1 MSGESGFTSPSAIG
15 FNPFTTGGFGG
26 FGTMEDGYSDG
37 GGGQQTED
45 KEIGKAS
52 QEQPAAKEASAA
64 IKEAASKEPTMGSRE
79 QVMANPEKYGWRPG
93 MTTSPEEY
101 AQQYFHEAVAKLSYK
116 DPSINGNEKGKEK
129 DGYSDADRKFLEQWG
144 YKVGGEVR
152 GNGALGNTESGM
164 YAVRFEPLDPKSG
177 SAPVVAFR
185 GSEFNENFVDWRTD
199 LTDSTIGKRQYDASR
214 KEIDALM
221 KVAPGQRLEVTG
233 HSLGGALA
241 QKAAAEHAKD
251 IGAVTTFQAPGVDYT
266 DAAKFNANKN
276 NDVRVNHHYVSS
288 DVVHR
293 AGEQKL
299 DGNFFEHHV
308 AGAGGVGAIGGSHT
322 ANLLHNPGDNSYI
335 GDGSNPLGTR
345 DSVTKHDKDVQGD
358 RHFFEGLR
366 QLIGVGALG
375 PLEGLVSGLEKG
387 VGGVLT
393 GAKEIGAGLKNGF
406 MNAMNGIT
414 GGMST
419 AWDGAK
425 KGGSE
430 MAGGFKQMMSGNILG
445 GLGGIGKGMW
455 DGASGL
461 VSGAG
466 QAVGGVA
473 SGLWEGAKGLGTG
486 LWDAGKGLVGG
497 AGDLIGG
504 VLKAPMG
511 IAKGL
516 GHLGIAGAQAL
527 INSDAG
533 QGIANGVSHAIGGVG
548 SAIGDTGKGLGTA
561 AKNTLGGI
569 ADAGST
575 AWNGMKKGGGE
586 LLGGASDLLHGNLSG
601 LGGIGKGLWSGA
613 SGLLSGGANA
623 AGSVLS
629 GIGSGAAAVGKGA
642 WNAGKSIVGGI
653 GEAGK
658 GIASTASNVAG
669 AAWDGAKSVGG
680 AIAGKAKS
688 LLSGW

>member
-393 GAKEIGAGLKNGF
+393 GAKEIGAGLKNGYSSAGRTQVVRIPQF
-406 MNAMNGIT
+406 TALTVSMT
-414 GGMST
+414 GTVT
-419 AWDGAK
+419 ALPWDG
-425 KGGSE
+425 
-430 MAGGFKQMMSGNILG
+430 QR
-445 GLGGIGKGMW
+445 GGILLTGADGKP
-455 DGASGL
+455 
-461 VSGAG
+461 
-466 QAVGGVA
+466 VGGTLPL
-473 SGLWEGAKGLGTG
+473 SG
-486 LWDAGKGLVGG
+486 
-497 AGDLIGG
+497 
-504 VLKAPMG
+504 
-511 IAKGL
+511 
-516 GHLGIAGAQAL
+516 
-527 INSDAG
+527 SDALFNLQADG
-533 QGIANGVSHAIGGVG
+533 TVYAADQVS
-548 SAIGDTGKGLGTA
+548 
-561 AKNTLGGI
+561 
-569 ADAGST
+569 
-575 AWNGMKKGGGE
+575 
-586 LLGGASDLLHGNLSG
+586 
-601 LGGIGKGLWSGA
+601 
-613 SGLLSGGANA
+613 A
-623 AGSVLS
+623 AGLTNRNGGTFPS
-629 GIGSGAAAVGKGA
+629 GIGTR
-642 WNAGKSIVGGI
+642 
-653 GEAGK
+653 E
-658 GIASTASNVAG
+658 VA
-669 AAWDGAKSVGG
+669 
-680 AIAGKAKS
+680 
-688 LLSGW
+688 LSGDPGRALGSTHPGVLGRSRCCSSRSVEAPQNSHSADVRSAIRHENTMQ